1 MGGGVRDAAVDILIP
16 DQWSFCG
23 SHRAAAV
30 EQVGHLAAGE
40 FPGGFAKDAVN
51 GTAVISNCIPGI
63 GFAVVVAITHRAA
76 VDTADAADIVTDSRD
91 RTIVDAAAHF
101 TVEGITANAADVA
114 AAVDRTIVDAAAHRT
129 LEGIA
134 ADTADLVVAGNF
146 ASVGAAA
153 HRTLALTADAADT
166 LDAGD
171 RAAVGAA
178 AHRTGGITAYAAH
191 VIIALKIGIR
201 NRQVFYG
208 SSTYYTSKETNITR
222 SWRIHIQSGNGMV
235 IAVKGTII
243 V

>member
-1 MGGGVRDAAVDILIP
+1 MAA
-16 DQWSFCG
+16 
-23 SHRAAAV
+23 HAA
-30 EQVGHLAAGE
+30 H
-40 FPGGFAKDAVN
+40 
-51 GTAVISNCIPGI
+51 
-63 GFAVVVAITHRAA
+63 
-76 VDTADAADIVTDSRD
+76 AADKVGGAVD

-208 SSTYYTSKETNITR
+208 SSTYYISKETNITR